1 MIATDHKTL
10 ADRAHGLVQ
19 TLRAII
25 PESIEVEIMDG
36 SSMVGGGA
44 LPTQTL
50 PTKLVAIS
58 SKETSTA
65 RLEAHFR
72 GYMPPIIGRVEQE
85 LFLLDVRTLQP
96 DDEEAIVAAAA
107 KLDILLD

>member
-1 MIATDHKTL
+1 
-10 ADRAHGLVQ
+10 
-19 TLRAII
+19 
-25 PESIEVEIMDG
+25 
-36 SSMVGGGA
+36 MVGGGA

-58 SKETSTA
+58 SKEESAA

-85 LFLLDVRTLQP
+85 LFLLDVRTFQP
-96 DDEEAIVAAAA
+96 GDEEAIGAAVGR
-107 KLDILLD
+107 LDI

>member
-1 MIATDHKTL
+1 
-10 ADRAHGLVQ
+10 LVKA
-19 TLRAII
+19 LRANI
-25 PESIEVEIMDG
+25 PESIEVTIMDG

-44 LPTQTL
+44 LPTQAL

-58 SKETSTA
+58 SKEASAA

-72 GYMPPIIGRVEQE
+72 GYVPPLIGRVEQE

-96 DDEEAIVAAAA
+96 GDEEVIISAAA
-107 KLDILLD
+107 KLESVS